1 MKFVSSAENMIEVEI
16 FLDDEILLKLALLA
30 HEADIKLNDFI
41 IQKLMEYVDE
51 NSLVDDSSN
60 SSS

>member
-1 MKFVSSAENMIEVEI
+1 MIEVEI